1 MGKQS
6 ARLYYDGKDHKDIY
20 FYERYHMAMV
30 KEGEIIW
37 SKMLDDCLILFRD
50 NFIVIITKKDAVV
63 FKNFDNVFRYY
74 HSQFHTGNSKKTGDG
89 KSVFSNFRR
98 LHNRL

>member
-63 FKNFDNVFRYY
+63 FKNFDNVFRNY
-74 HSQFHTGNSKKTGDG
+74 HSQFHTGKRIYLTIPLVEAGMRVDYL
-89 KSVFSNFRR
+89 FT
-98 LHNRL
+98 